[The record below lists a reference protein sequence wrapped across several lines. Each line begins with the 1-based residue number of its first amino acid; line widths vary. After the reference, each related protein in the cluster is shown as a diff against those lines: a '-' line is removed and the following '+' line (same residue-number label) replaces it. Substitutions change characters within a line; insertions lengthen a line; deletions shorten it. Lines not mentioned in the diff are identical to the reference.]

1 MALPFTWGSG
11 GQKITTP
18 EQAQRQRSIAEALI
32 GQSATPGANWAEG
45 LADVAAALS
54 GTILEG
60 RVSEAEA
67 AGRERAGGLFA
78 NLSLNQSPDAIIAA
92 LTSPDAAWASDTQTS
107 IASALLNQG
116 LERSDP
122 LYQARLAN
130 ELNPAGE
137 NPYLN
142 VGGGSI
148 FNTSTGE
155 FMTAPGVGDTSLPAD
170 VQEYNWYAQGEMAAG
185 REPLSY
191 VDFTQALKGNGFSV
205 TTADGTTIHQGG
217 PQKPLTEGQSKDT
230 VYFTRASAA
239 LPVVDKL
246 EDALLSYGEYAAGSV
261 PAGLGNYMQSE
272 DYQVAQNAGKEF
284 LASILRKDTGA
295 AVTPSEEQLY
305 GDIFLP
311 RPGDKPATLTRK
323 RQARAVA
330 LAAIEAGMPLQAI
343 ENAARA
349 LDKSGVGGAPP
360 VTTSPAPAPM
370 SSDVIDWTNL

>member
-1 MALPFTWGSG
+1 MAGFQWIGNQAIS
-11 GQKITTP
+11 TP
-18 EQAQRQRSIAEALI
+18 EAAQRQRAIAEALI
-32 GQSATPGANWAEG
+32 SQSATPATNWSSG

-54 GTILEG
+54 GTVLQG
-60 RVSEAEA
+60 RVDEAET
-67 AGRERAGGLFA
+67 AGRQRAGELFA
-78 NLSLNQSPDAIIAA
+78 NLSMSQSPDAIMAA
-92 LTSPDAAWASDTQTS
+92 LTSPDAAWASDAQTS
-107 IASALLNQG
+107 IASALLNQRM
-116 LERSDP
+116 EQSDP

-130 ELNPAGE
+130 ELNPVGE

-170 VQEYNWYAQGEMAAG
+170 VQEYNWYAEGERAAG

-205 TTADGTTIHQGG
+205 TTADGTTIQQGG

-239 LPVVDKL
+239 LPVVDQL

-261 PAGLGNYMQSE
+261 PAGLGNYLQSE

-349 LDKSGVGGAPP
+349 LDKSGVGGAAPA
-360 VTTSPAPAPM
+360 TTSPATAPM
-370 SSDVIDWTNL
+370 SSEVVDWTNL